1 MQDKVPIF
9 LKKAKKVGRVER
21 KMVEE
26 AERKM
31 KRRGERR
38 GERREKEGLVENC

>member
-1 MQDKVPIF
+1 MQDTVPIF
-9 LKKAKKVGRVER
+9 LKKARKARRVER
-21 KMVEE
+21 KMVEV